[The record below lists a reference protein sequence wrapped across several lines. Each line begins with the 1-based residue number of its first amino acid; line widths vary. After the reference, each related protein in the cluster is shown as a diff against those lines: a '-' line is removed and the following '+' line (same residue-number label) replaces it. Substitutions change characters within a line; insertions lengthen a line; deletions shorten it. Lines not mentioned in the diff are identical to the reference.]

1 MVIAQ
6 NIGEKIM
13 KKFLKYIGNCIG
25 YMVFKHKMKVAIF
38 DAFNHGD
45 EWITFVTK
53 FATAYK
59 DATPEDIRKDF
70 IETLAVKIH
79 EEGNKDK

>member
-1 MVIAQ
+1 MKMI
-6 NIGEKIM
+6 
-13 KKFLKYIGNCIG
+13 KKFGKYIMNCIG

-53 FATAYK
+53 FATVYK

-70 IETLAVKIH
+70 INVLADKIH
-79 EEGNKDK
+79 EDGKKDK